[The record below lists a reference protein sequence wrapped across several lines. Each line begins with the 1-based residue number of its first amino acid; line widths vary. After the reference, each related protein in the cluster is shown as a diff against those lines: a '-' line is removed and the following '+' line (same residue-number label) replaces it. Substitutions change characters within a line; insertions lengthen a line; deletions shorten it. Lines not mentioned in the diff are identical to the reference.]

1 MSSIKR
7 DVKKKAP
14 PRPEDRGSFSRSSPL
29 CFVTLKIFGLL
40 SHSRKVSLLMVAKFE
55 CERRGKQDDVNHG
68 SIRGSWP
75 IAISGYPRG
84 HSV

>member
-1 MSSIKR
+1 MSRKKLRLDPDRRIEVLSRDPAHSVSLPLEMFRLCSIL
-7 DVKKKAP
+7 V
-14 PRPEDRGSFSRSSPL
+14 SFSRVL
-29 CFVTLKIFGLL
+29 A
-40 SHSRKVSLLMVAKFE
+40 AKLE
-55 CERRGKQDDVNHG
+55 CARRGKQDDVNHG